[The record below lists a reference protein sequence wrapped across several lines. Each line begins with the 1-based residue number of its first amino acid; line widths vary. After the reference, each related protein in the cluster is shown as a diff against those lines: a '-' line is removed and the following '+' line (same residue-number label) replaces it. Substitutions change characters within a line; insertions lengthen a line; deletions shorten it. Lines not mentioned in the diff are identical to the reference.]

1 MDENGRDGA
10 GSARGSATNTERVVA
25 DPARLAALWDS
36 GLLDRPPGEAFDR
49 LTRLATAILRVPVAF
64 VSLVDADRRV
74 FASSVGLPEPWAS
87 ARQIPLSYSF
97 CQHTMAAREPLL
109 IEDAREHPLVR
120 DNLATT
126 DLGVVAYAG
135 IPLITSNGHA
145 LGSFCVLDGRPRAWT
160 EAEVAILTDLAAAV
174 MTEIELGFAA
184 REAREARAQAEE
196 ARAQA
201 EARARQLEGTFEAM
215 TDGVVLYDA
224 LGRALALNGAMR
236 ALLGLDPAD
245 DYAAQPFHERADRL
259 HLCTADGIPLP
270 ADAWPAARLLRGETL
285 SGEGASDLLIH
296 ALDGHERIISVS
308 GAPLRDAT
316 GAAHGA
322 VAVYRDVT
330 ERRRLERL
338 VAAER
343 DRLQQVVDVLP
354 GGVLIADAEGRVA
367 LANRVARDVF
377 GPDLVGQPLPA
388 EDQEREAHERYEA
401 RYGDGPLV
409 LSGEL
414 PLRRSLG
421 GEVVRG
427 ARIAIRHAGTGGDT
441 PFLFNSAPLY
451 DAKSA
456 LAGAVAVFQ
465 DISDIQSMERARE
478 EFLSSASH
486 DLKTPL
492 TSIRGQAQL
501 ARRRLA
507 RLASADGA
515 DGADV
520 TPIDGS
526 LARIDVSTGRMLALI
541 NELVDLTRARLGTSL
556 ELDRQPTDLVA
567 LVGAA
572 AAQYEG
578 PDARRIVVE
587 SAEPALWA
595 TVDAA
600 RLGRVVDNVL
610 SNALKFSPGGG
621 EVRVRLSREPSAG
634 ADGSVAAIAVTDRGV
649 GVPAADLPH
658 IFERFQRAGNVA
670 GRIEGTGVGLASARH
685 IVEQHGGS
693 IAVES
698 VEGAG
703 STFTVR
709 LPLTPETAG

>member
-1 MDENGRDGA
+1 MDKRGQDGA
-10 GSARGSATNTERVVA
+10 RPARESATSTERVVA
-25 DPARLAALWDS
+25 DPARLASLWDS
-36 GLLDRPPGEAFDR
+36 GLLDRPPTEAFDR
-49 LTRLATAILRVPVAF
+49 LTRLATATLHVPVAL
-64 VSLVDADRRV
+64 VSLVDADRQV
-74 FASSVGLPEPWAS
+74 FASLVGLPEPWAS
-87 ARQIPLSYSF
+87 ARQTPLSHSF
-97 CQHTMAAREPLL
+97 CQHTVAARTPLL
-109 IEDAREHPLVR
+109 IEDAREDPLVR

-135 IPLITSNGHA
+135 IPLITSDGHA

-160 EAEVAILTDLAAAV
+160 ETEAAILTDLAAAV

-215 TDGVVLYDA
+215 TDGVVLYGA
-224 LGRALALNGAMR
+224 GGRALALNGAMR

-245 DYAAQPFHERADRL
+245 DYAAQPFRERADRL

-270 ADAWPAARLLRGETL
+270 MDAWPAARLLRGETL
-285 SGEGASDLLIH
+285 SGEEVPDLLIH
-296 ALDGHERIISVS
+296 ALDGHERIISAS

-316 GAAHGA
+316 GAASGA
-322 VAVYRDVT
+322 VAVYHDVT

-338 VAAER
+338 AAADR

-354 GGVLIADAEGRVA
+354 GGVLIADAAGRFV
-367 LANRVARDVF
+367 LANRVAREVF

-388 EDQEREAHERYEA
+388 DDQQREAHERYEA
-401 RYGDGPLV
+401 RYGDGLLV

-414 PLRRSLG
+414 PLRRSLD

-427 ARIAIRHAGTGGDT
+427 ARIVIRHAGTGGDT

-451 DAKSA
+451 DAGGA

-465 DISDIQSMERARE
+465 DISDIQAMERARE

-507 RLASADGA
+507 RLASTDGV
-515 DGADV
+515 DI
-520 TPIDGS
+520 TPIDSS
-526 LARIDVSTGRMLALI
+526 LARIDVATGRMLALI
-541 NELVDLTRARLGTSL
+541 NELVDLTRARLGTPL
-556 ELDRQPTDLVA
+556 ELDRRPTDLVA
-567 LVGAA
+567 LVAA
-572 AAQYEG
+572 SVAQHEG
-578 PDARRIVVE
+578 PDARRIVME
-587 SAEPALWA
+587 AAEPALWA
-595 TVDAA
+595 PVDAA

-610 SNALKFSPGGG
+610 SNALKFSPDGG
-621 EVRVRLSREPSAG
+621 EVRVRVGREPSAG
-634 ADGSVAAIAVTDRGV
+634 GSVAVIAVTDRGV

-670 GRIEGTGVGLASARH
+670 GRIEGTGIGLASARH

-709 LPLTPETAG
+709 LPLTTEAEG

>member
-1 MDENGRDGA
+1 MDKRGQDGA
-10 GSARGSATNTERVVA
+10 GAAEGSTTSADRAVA
-25 DPARLAALWDS
+25 DPARLAALRDS
-36 GLLDRPPGEAFDR
+36 GLLDRPPVEAFDR
-49 LTRLATAILRVPVAF
+49 LTRLATATLHAPVAL
-64 VSLVDADRRV
+64 VSLVDADRQV
-74 FASSVGLPEPWAS
+74 FASLVGLPEPWAS
-87 ARQIPLSYSF
+87 ARQTPLSHSF
-97 CQHTMAAREPLL
+97 CQHTVAARTPLL
-109 IEDAREHPLVR
+109 IEDARLDPLVR

-135 IPLITSNGHA
+135 IPLITSDGHA

-224 LGRALALNGAMR
+224 TGGALALNGAMR
-236 ALLGLDPAD
+236 ALLGLAPAD
-245 DYAAQPFHERADRL
+245 DYAAQPFRDRADRL
-259 HLCTADGIPLP
+259 RLCTADGEPLP
-270 ADAWPAARLLRGETL
+270 AGAWPAARLLRGETL
-285 SGEGASDLLIH
+285 SGEAAPDLLIH
-296 ALDGHERIISVS
+296 ALDGHERTINVT

-316 GAAHGA
+316 GAIGGA

-338 VAAER
+338 AAAER

-354 GGVLIADAEGRVA
+354 GGVLIVDERGRFA
-367 LANRVARDVF
+367 LANRVAREVF
-377 GPDLVGQPLPA
+377 GPDLVGQPLPT

-401 RYGDGPLV
+401 RYGDGLLV

-421 GEVVRG
+421 GEVVQG

-451 DAKSA
+451 DAGGA
-456 LAGAVAVFQ
+456 PAGAVAVFQ
-465 DISDIQSMERARE
+465 DISDIQSTERARE

-507 RLASADGA
+507 RLASTDGL

-520 TPIDGS
+520 APIDGP
-526 LARIDVSTGRMLALI
+526 LARIDVATGRMLALI
-541 NELVDLTRARLGTSL
+541 NELVDLTRARLGTPL
-556 ELDRQPTDLVA
+556 ELDRRPTDLLA

-572 AAQYEG
+572 VAQYEG
-578 PDARRIVVE
+578 PAASRIVVE
-587 SAEPALWA
+587 AAEPALWVP
-595 TVDAA
+595 VDAA
-600 RLGRVVDNVL
+600 RLGRVVDNLL

-621 EVRVRLSREPSAG
+621 QVRVRVGREPG
-634 ADGSVAAIAVTDRGV
+634 TDGPVVVIAVTDRGV

-670 GRIEGTGVGLASARH
+670 GRIEGTGIGLASARH

-709 LPLTPETAG
+709 LPLAPDGL

>member
-1 MDENGRDGA
+1 MDEHGRDGVESTRGA
-10 GSARGSATNTERVVA
+10 EGSATTATDRVVA
-25 DPARLAALWDS
+25 DPARLASLWDS
-36 GLLDRPPGEAFDR
+36 GLLDRPPTEAFDR
-49 LTRLATAILRVPVAF
+49 LTRLATATLHVPVAL
-64 VSLVDADRRV
+64 VSLVDADRQV
-74 FASSVGLPEPWAS
+74 FASLVGLPEPWAS
-87 ARQIPLSYSF
+87 ARQTPLSHSF
-97 CQHTMAAREPLL
+97 CQHTVAARAPLL
-109 IEDAREHPLVR
+109 IEDVREDPLVR

-126 DLGVVAYAG
+126 DLGIVAYAG
-135 IPLITSNGHA
+135 IPLITSDGHA

-174 MTEIELGFAA
+174 MTEVELGFAA

-215 TDGVVLYDA
+215 ADGVVLYDA
-224 LGRALALNGAMR
+224 AGRALALNGAMR

-245 DYAAQPFHERADRL
+245 DYAAQPFRERATRL
-259 HLCTADGIPLP
+259 RLCTADGEPLP

-285 SGEGASDLLIH
+285 SGEGAPDLLIH
-296 ALDGHERIISVS
+296 ALDGHQRIISAS

-316 GAAHGA
+316 GAASGA
-322 VAVYRDVT
+322 VAVYHDVT

-338 VAAER
+338 AAAER

-354 GGVLIADAEGRVA
+354 GGVLIADAAGRFA
-367 LANRVARDVF
+367 LANRVAREAF

-388 EDQEREAHERYEA
+388 ADQERETHERYEA
-401 RYGDGPLV
+401 RYGDGLLV

-414 PLRRSLG
+414 PLRRSLD

-427 ARIAIRHAGTGGDT
+427 ARIVIRHAGTGGDT

-451 DAKSA
+451 DAGGA

-507 RLASADGA
+507 RLANADGV
-515 DGADV
+515 DV
-520 TPIDGS
+520 APIDGS

-541 NELVDLTRARLGTSL
+541 NELVDLTRARLGTPL
-556 ELDRQPTDLVA
+556 ELDRRSTDLVA
-567 LVGAA
+567 LVAA
-572 AAQYEG
+572 SVAQHEG
-578 PDARRIVVE
+578 PDARRIVME
-587 SAEPALWA
+587 AAEPALWA
-595 TVDAA
+595 PVDAA

-610 SNALKFSPGGG
+610 SNALKFSPDGG
-621 EVRVRLSREPSAG
+621 EVRVRVGRAPSVSG
-634 ADGSVAAIAVTDRGV
+634 PVAVIAVTDRGV

-670 GRIEGTGVGLASARH
+670 GRIEGTGIGLASARH
-685 IVEQHGGS
+685 IVEQHGGN
-693 IAVES
+693 ITVES

-709 LPLTPETAG
+709 LPLALEAAG

>member
-1 MDENGRDGA
+1 MDEHGRDGVESTRGA
-10 GSARGSATNTERVVA
+10 EGSATTATDRVVA
-25 DPARLAALWDS
+25 DPARLASLWDS
-36 GLLDRPPGEAFDR
+36 GLLDRPPTEAFDR
-49 LTRLATAILRVPVAF
+49 LTRLATATLHVPVAL
-64 VSLVDADRRV
+64 VSLVDADRQV
-74 FASSVGLPEPWAS
+74 FASLVGLPEPWAS
-87 ARQIPLSYSF
+87 ARQTPLAQSV
-97 CQHTMAAREPLL
+97 CQHTVAARAPLL
-109 IEDAREHPLVR
+109 IEDVREDPLVR

-126 DLGVVAYAG
+126 DLGIVAYAG
-135 IPLITSNGHA
+135 IPLITSDGHA

-160 EAEVAILTDLAAAV
+160 EAEVSILTDLAAAV
-174 MTEIELGFAA
+174 MTEVELGFAA

-215 TDGVVLYDA
+215 ADGVVLYDA
-224 LGRALALNGAMR
+224 AGRALALNGAMR

-245 DYAAQPFHERADRL
+245 DYAAQPFRERATRL
-259 HLCTADGIPLP
+259 RLCTADGEPLP

-285 SGEGASDLLIH
+285 SGEGAPDLLIH
-296 ALDGHERIISVS
+296 ALDGHQRIISAS

-316 GAAHGA
+316 GAASGA
-322 VAVYRDVT
+322 VAVYHDVT

-338 VAAER
+338 AAAER

-354 GGVLIADAEGRVA
+354 GGVLIADPMGRFA
-367 LANRVARDVF
+367 LANRVAREVF

-388 EDQEREAHERYEA
+388 ADQERETHERYEA
-401 RYGDGPLV
+401 RYGDGLLV

-414 PLRRSLG
+414 PLRRSLD

-427 ARIAIRHAGTGGDT
+427 ARIVIRHAGTGGDT

-451 DAKSA
+451 DAGGA

-507 RLASADGA
+507 RLANADGV
-515 DGADV
+515 DV
-520 TPIDGS
+520 ALIDGS

-541 NELVDLTRARLGTSL
+541 NELVDLTRARLGTPL
-556 ELDRQPTDLVA
+556 ELDRRPTDLVA
-567 LVGAA
+567 LVAA
-572 AAQYEG
+572 SVAQHEG
-578 PDARRIVVE
+578 PDARRIVME
-587 SAEPALWA
+587 AAEPALWA
-595 TVDAA
+595 PVDAA

-610 SNALKFSPGGG
+610 SNALKFSPDGG
-621 EVRVRLSREPSAG
+621 EVRVCVGREPSAG
-634 ADGSVAAIAVTDRGV
+634 EPVAVIAVTDRGV

-670 GRIEGTGVGLASARH
+670 GRIEGAGIGLASARH
-685 IVEQHGGS
+685 IVEQHGGN
-693 IAVES
+693 ITVES

-709 LPLTPETAG
+709 LPLALEAAG